1 MLGLKYF
8 ILYFSVLSAHAAVSD
23 TPYAHVICK
32 NQKIVR
38 TIRVEKGQG
47 KCETLYTKNGK
58 DQVIATGY
66 NAPSCKKFLT
76 DVQENLTKAGWKCRE
91 TQQSV
96 VSELS
101 AQ

>member
-1 MLGLKYF
+1 MVKYF
-8 ILYFSVLSAHAAVSD
+8 ILYFSVLSAQAAVSE

-38 TIRVEKGQG
+38 TIRVEKGAG
-47 KCETLYTKNGK
+47 KCETLYTKNGQ
-58 DQVIATGY
+58 DQVIATGI
-66 NAPSCKKFLT
+66 NPPSCKKFLT

-91 TQQSV
+91 TKQAI

-101 AQ
+101 SQ